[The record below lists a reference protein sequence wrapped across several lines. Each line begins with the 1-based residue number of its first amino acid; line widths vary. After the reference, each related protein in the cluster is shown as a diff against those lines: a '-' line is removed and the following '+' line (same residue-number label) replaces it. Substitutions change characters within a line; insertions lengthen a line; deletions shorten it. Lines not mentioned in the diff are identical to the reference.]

1 MQILKTWLPV
11 FTGMFCFGLGIGLM
25 AVYGFFVEPLSRE
38 FGVGVAILN
47 IGPVALLLVPG
58 VLGARIGKLADRL
71 PVRRILLTGVGLAML
86 SLIAISLAPTLL
98 LVALGFLGFSF
109 GLTLYGP
116 VVINGLMIKMYP
128 GREARALAVTA
139 IGISLAAIVLP
150 LLVGVLLAHLDWR
163 HALLGLATG
172 VLIVLWLAILVGIP
186 PGIVGAVPVAQGSAT
201 TSIYRNPAFWLI
213 GFCVALGLNVSVVLA
228 VSYPP
233 HFASQGY
240 TVADVGWLLA
250 LSGLS
255 GLVGKTCLAW
265 LGDATRDY
273 AKWLVAVLLLLQT
286 AGLGLLLVASDVSGL
301 IPALC
306 LIGFGTGAFIPMHPY
321 LNSQYFDTA
330 IISQVNGA
338 QAPLFLPFGL
348 VGAPLAGYVFD
359 QTGSYEMVLI
369 ALAITL
375 MVAALLVLRLPA
387 PVK

>member
-1 MQILKTWLPV
+1 VQIIKTWLPV
-11 FTGMFCFGLGIGLM
+11 IAGMLCFGLGVGLM

-38 FGVGVAILN
+38 FGVGVAVLN

-58 VLGARIGKLADRL
+58 ILGAKIGKLADRL
-71 PVRRILLTGVGLAML
+71 SIRRILLAGVTLAML

-98 LVALGFLGFSF
+98 WVALGFLFFSL

-116 VVINGLMIKMYP
+116 LVINGLMVKIYP
-128 GREARALAVTA
+128 GKEARALALTA
-139 IGISLAAIVLP
+139 IGMSLAAIFLP
-150 LLVGVLLAHLDWR
+150 LLVGTLLAHLDWR
-163 HALLGLATG
+163 GALLGVSAG
-172 VLIVLWLAILVGIP
+172 VLIVLWLAILAGVP
-186 PGIVGAVPVAQGSAT
+186 PGIVGTVPAVQDSPT
-201 TSIYRNPAFWLI
+201 TTIYRNPAFWLI
-213 GFCVALGLNVSVVLA
+213 GLCVALALNVSVVLA

-240 TVADVGWLLA
+240 TVADVGWFLA

-255 GLVGKTCLAW
+255 GLVGKSCLAW

-286 AGLGLLLVASDVSGL
+286 AGLGLLVVASDVSGL

-321 LNSQYFDTA
+321 LNSRYFDA
-330 IISQVNGA
+330 SIISQVNGA

-359 QTGSYEMVLI
+359 QTGSYDTVLM

-375 MVAALLVLRLPA
+375 GVAALLVARLPA
-387 PVK
+387 AAR